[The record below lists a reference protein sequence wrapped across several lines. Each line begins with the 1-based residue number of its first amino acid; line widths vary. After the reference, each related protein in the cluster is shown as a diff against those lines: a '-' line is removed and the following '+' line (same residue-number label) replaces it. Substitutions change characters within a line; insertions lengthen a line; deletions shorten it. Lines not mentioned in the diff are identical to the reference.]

1 MKIAFLTEMGFTG
14 KIPAN
19 HPNMR
24 TEFAWFF
31 ALNADHYNI
40 GDFPRVSGYDWV
52 FLILP
57 KGGVSL
63 NSEGIRLNTEPNR
76 YSELYKIPFVE
87 HLKSQNKKVAFVQE
101 GPSWYVNDFSI
112 LDQFNFY
119 NQLAECD
126 VIFAHNSSD
135 MKWYSGWFPGKKVT
149 TMPTLMIEELIQSI
163 SPITENK
170 AIIGGNFCFTP
181 NTRILM
187 GDGHL
192 KNIKDIKTNDKVLV
206 RGKRYSVI
214 HKFERDINENIIEI
228 TTFGNRKIQCTSNH
242 NLNGVFRKKHVLW
255 NGKRQQPV
263 DRYKIYHSEI
273 EEIPSGKLS
282 KGDFLLIPKFAFSG
296 INKYPDDLMWLF
308 GFWLAEGSIESRPD
322 RKNGTGLGRIQF
334 SIHRNENLYAE
345 RIKYTLKKYYSITN
359 FSDTIRKNTNSRV
372 ISCSN
377 QELAKHLKNT
387 FGVGALNKQIPF
399 NFLWYP
405 NILVLLQGLF
415 SGDGCFYRNKTKSNS
430 YSFTTGSKKLGD
442 DVSIILDSVGIR
454 HSKTYSTSKLSSTI
468 FTKISIFNKI
478 DINKIGGEKVIE
490 FIAKDRC
497 TQYIHSEGI
506 LVPIKK
512 ITSIPYK
519 GKIYNI
525 EVETI
530 NKYITSGILVNN
542 CRWYGGFQSYLC
554 ATEFE
559 VPIYV
564 QTSHASQP
572 GEDQVPNLNI
582 LPRLVWVEWIK
593 ALSSFKYA
601 VHLMPTAAAGTFN
614 LNCAYFGIP
623 CIGNI
628 EVDTQKLCHPSLS
641 VQVYDINTARQLAQL
656 LKEDPVFYKKC
667 SEEAKNNYRK
677 YYSLDK
683 WKEKVYSI
691 IYE

>member
-1 MKIAFLTEMGFTG
+1 MQISFLSEMGFTG

-40 GDFPRVSGYDWV
+40 GDFPKVSGYDWV

-63 NSEGIRLNTEPNR
+63 NSEGIALNDQPNR
-76 YSELYKIPFVE
+76 FSQLYTLPFVE

-126 VIFAHNSSD
+126 VIFAHNSND

-170 AIIGGNFCFTP
+170 AIIGG
-181 NTRILM
+181 
-187 GDGHL
+187 
-192 KNIKDIKTNDKVLV
+192 
-206 RGKRYSVI
+206 
-214 HKFERDINENIIEI
+214 
-228 TTFGNRKIQCTSNH
+228 
-242 NLNGVFRKKHVLW
+242 
-255 NGKRQQPV
+255 
-263 DRYKIYHSEI
+263 
-273 EEIPSGKLS
+273 
-282 KGDFLLIPKFAFSG
+282 
-296 INKYPDDLMWLF
+296 
-308 GFWLAEGSIESRPD
+308 GF
-322 RKNGTGLGRIQF
+322 
-334 SIHRNENLYAE
+334 
-345 RIKYTLKKYYSITN
+345 
-359 FSDTIRKNTNSRV
+359 
-372 ISCSN
+372 
-377 QELAKHLKNT
+377 
-387 FGVGALNKQIPF
+387 
-399 NFLWYP
+399 
-405 NILVLLQGLF
+405 
-415 SGDGCFYRNKTKSNS
+415 
-430 YSFTTGSKKLGD
+430 
-442 DVSIILDSVGIR
+442 
-454 HSKTYSTSKLSSTI
+454 
-468 FTKISIFNKI
+468 
-478 DINKIGGEKVIE
+478 
-490 FIAKDRC
+490 
-497 TQYIHSEGI
+497 
-506 LVPIKK
+506 
-512 ITSIPYK
+512 
-519 GKIYNI
+519 
-525 EVETI
+525 
-530 NKYITSGILVNN
+530 